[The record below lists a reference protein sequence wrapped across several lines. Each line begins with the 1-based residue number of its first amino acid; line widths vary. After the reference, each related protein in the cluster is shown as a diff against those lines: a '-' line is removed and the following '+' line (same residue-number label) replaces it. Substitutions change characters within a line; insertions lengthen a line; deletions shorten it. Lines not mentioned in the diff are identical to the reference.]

1 MEGLSDITGS
11 QLPDR
16 SQTVYDQFESIARR
30 YHDQPAIVQ
39 LSKVRGHEPSP
50 QRASLRQWTYKE
62 LLRAVSSL
70 VTYLE
75 GHGVRSGSI
84 LFVFCHNWAE
94 YIIATLAAYAAG
106 CIHVPI
112 NPDQLSSKDDV
123 QYMID
128 TVVKQFN
135 PASIGI
141 VAQDR
146 SVRPNL
152 DRLSW
157 PAPTVEV
164 TFLDDQVPWLS
175 LQQMP
180 GLRSKGE
187 DAGKGEARSVLFTSG
202 TASRPKGC
210 PLRMTAYIHVLIN
223 SLGIGKLKPG
233 DKLLSTAPS
242 YHAFGLLC
250 TILPLVQGA
259 CVVFA
264 GDTFD
269 PLLTMDTIEH
279 QECTHLCLVPTMLHS
294 LEQVRS
300 TFDLSSLRALLFAGM
315 VLSPDVLRR
324 CVELFG
330 NTTLENLYGMSEGV
344 VVSTGPVSDINRITN
359 GHDVAIG
366 RPGTGARIHICDPG
380 QRSPLPVGLPGQL
393 HYAGSSLI
401 GHYLGASDDDFYDD
415 ADGLRWFNTGD
426 QAFVGTDGLLYL
438 IGRYKELIIRGG
450 ENLSPARIEGVL
462 AEVPELR
469 SLNAQIVAGGEPIAG
484 EVPVA
489 VVAVA
494 PSAKQVSLIQ
504 STVRSVLG
512 VTHVPTAVVSLH
524 DLGIDDFPRTAAGKI
539 QKSKLGALY
548 RLFDERQA
556 QIGVGIYDR
565 PVDVSEAVTRVW
577 ARTLGTKISEID
589 VEAPLSNFADSILQ
603 LTTRHQIEKATG
615 RCVALTDWLQATR
628 IKEQIS
634 LLASSEVSLH
644 TNGDSEVHDKDHQSP
659 NLDSMVYAVAMPR
672 AFERTKQAVENVLSK
687 DGLCWE
693 DVAEVFP
700 CRDAVQVACKSRL
713 IDSASIR
720 SCMLCNGA
728 TAKSA
733 RLALVTALAKHPIFL
748 SYLVVDDTHLGAQLG
763 LYVVLHQTSKLLDQC
778 IHSGL
783 VVDSPEELTKIT
795 TEHPFRMPAVLPGPN
810 FGALIVSV
818 RETQSAAIITNIAHT
833 VVDKTNHGIFNRDL
847 DSALSGNSLDS
858 HLSFKTWA
866 DTQYKQRTSP
876 KATEA
881 VDFYVHYL
889 QALKAHH
896 HALWPIYTPEIN
908 IPSHRLHKA
917 GETVVFAAPSIA
929 RLRQQQPHLTAPI
942 LVKAALILLILS
954 RTNHT
959 HALFV
964 GMEAARSEYAF
975 PDHSAPAPP
984 SDAVDVAGPTF
995 NWSFNLVAFRPDET
1009 VLEFL
1014 TRVYREQLE
1023 QTKHVNVPW
1032 HRVFE
1037 GLGLSA
1043 DEILTK
1049 VTNACVFN
1057 WMPGLGPD
1065 MLGANPYTNLK
1076 PLIFHVRPKVGLVLN
1091 AGQAGSDGSQLLLM
1105 AEGAIGNGPAVWG
1118 VRVLEEMKRI
1128 VLWVSEERNL
1138 GRLVGDFVE
1147 GLGWDLAT

>member
-1 MEGLSDITGS
+1 MEGLSDITGGP
-11 QLPDR
+11 LLDYP
-16 SQTVYDQFESIARR
+16 QTVYEQFESIARR
-30 YHDQPAIVQ
+30 HHDRPALIEI
-39 LSKVRGHEPSP
+39 SKVRAHEPPP
-50 QRASLRQWTYKE
+50 QGSSLRQWTYKE
-62 LLRAVSSL
+62 LLHAVSSF
-70 VTYLE
+70 VPWFE
-75 GHGVRSGSI
+75 SHGMGPGSI
-84 LFVFCHNWAE
+84 LFVLCHNRAE

-106 CIHVPI
+106 WIHVPI
-112 NPDQLSSKDDV
+112 NPNEVSSKDDV
-123 QYMID
+123 QYIID
-128 TVVKQFN
+128 TVVNHFD

-146 SVRPNL
+146 SVRPSL
-152 DRLSW
+152 DRLRW
-157 PAPTVEV
+157 PAPTVQV
-164 TFLDDQVPWLS
+164 SFLDDQVPWLS
-175 LQQMP
+175 FNQMST
-180 GLRSKGE
+180 LRSKVE
-187 DAGKGEARSVLFTSG
+187 KAGKGEARSVLFTSG

-223 SLGIGKLKPG
+223 SLGIGNLKPG

-264 GDTFD
+264 GNTFD
-269 PLLTMDTIEH
+269 PLLTIDTIQH
-279 QECTHLCLVPTMLHS
+279 QECTHLCLVPTMLHG
-294 LEQVRS
+294 LEQFHS
-300 TFDLSSLRALLFAGM
+300 TFNSSSLHAVLFAGM
-315 VLSPDVLRR
+315 VLSPDALRR
-324 CVELFG
+324 CLELFG
-330 NTTLENLYGMSEGV
+330 NITVENLYGMSEGV
-344 VVSTGPVSDINRITN
+344 VATTGPVGDVSRISH
-359 GHDVAIG
+359 GQDVAVG
-366 RPGTGARIHICDPG
+366 RPGMGARIRICDPG
-380 QRSPLPVGLPGQL
+380 QRSPLAVGLPGQL

-401 GHYLGASDDDFYDD
+401 QHYLGASDDDFHDEP
-415 ADGLRWFNTGD
+415 DGLRWFNTGD
-426 QAFVGTDGLLYL
+426 QAFVGTDGLVYL
-438 IGRYKELIIRGG
+438 VGRYKDLIIRGG

-469 SLNAQIVAGGEPIAG
+469 SLNTQIVAGGEPIAG

-512 VTHVPTAVVSLH
+512 VIHVPTAVVSLQ

-539 QKSKLGALY
+539 RKSNLCALY
-548 RLFDERQA
+548 RLFEERQA
-556 QIGVGIYDR
+556 QHGVGMIDQ
-565 PVDVSEAVTRVW
+565 PVDVTEAVTGVW
-577 ARTLGTKISEID
+577 ARTLGIKTSEID
-589 VEAPLSNFADSILQ
+589 VDAPLSNFADSILQ

-615 RCVALTDWLQATR
+615 RCVALAEWLQATS
-628 IKEQIS
+628 ITEQIS
-634 LLASSEVSLH
+634 LLASSDVAPH
-644 TNGDSEVHDKDHQSP
+644 TNGDGKDLGKDQQVP
-659 NLDSMVYAVAMPR
+659 DIDSAVYATLMQR
-672 AFERTKQAVENVLSK
+672 AFERTRLAVENVLGK
-687 DGLCWE
+687 DGLSWE
-693 DVAEVFP
+693 DVAEVIP

-720 SCMLCNGA
+720 TCMLCNGA
-728 TAKSA
+728 TAESA
-733 RLALVTALAKHPIFL
+733 RHAFVTALAEHPILL
-748 SYLVVDDTHLGAQLG
+748 SYLVVDDKHLDAQLG
-763 LYVVLHQTSKLLDQC
+763 LYVVLRQTPEILDRC
-778 IHSGL
+778 IHSEL
-783 VVDSPEELTKIT
+783 VVDSLEELTRIT

-833 VVDKTNHGIFNRDL
+833 VVDKTNHGLFNRDL
-847 DSALSGNSLDS
+847 DSALSGNSLDA
-858 HLSFKTWA
+858 HLSFKSWA

-881 VDFYVHYL
+881 VNFYVDSL
-889 QALKAHH
+889 QGLKTHH

-908 IPSHRLHKA
+908 VPPHRLHKA
-917 GETVVFAAPSIA
+917 GETIVFAAPSIA

-975 PDHSAPAPP
+975 PDPGAPALP

-1009 VLEFL
+1009 VLDFL
-1014 TRVYREQLE
+1014 MRVYREQLK
-1023 QTKHVNVPW
+1023 QTKHANVPW

-1037 GLGLSA
+1037 GLDLSA

-1076 PLIFHVRPKVGLVLN
+1076 PLVFHVRPKVGLVLN
-1091 AGQAGSDGSQLLLM
+1091 AGQGGPDGSQLVLM
-1105 AEGAIGNGPAVWG
+1105 AEGAIGNGPVAWG
-1118 VRVLEEMKRI
+1118 VRVLEEMKRN
-1128 VLWVSEERNL
+1128 VLWVSEEGNV
-1138 GRLVGDFVE
+1138 GRPVRDFVE
-1147 GLGWDLAT
+1147 ALGWDLAS